1 MSEINLEQEVK
12 RLLAATQSG
21 TVQRNRGITEI
32 ARKLDPEA
40 TTKEDL
46 KKVKEVVR
54 AVIKNQQGEQAPTS
68 EAIKELLK
76 SKPVTRKG
84 KLLTPVDILKTKIS
98 EDAGITFKNE
108 SFVVNSPSLQDKIRN
123 YAETLEEDEKKNV
136 LENFDTLVIA
146 YDRIQRSKTRK
157 VRIKTIKIDIDKYVG
172 ANALSKGSIREGIY
186 EHWEDANSK
195 YPAFKTALDN
205 LIEESYKVVTGIKMG
220 EEDLTPKVSGIDEG
234 VKFIAKMKKIQD
246 EYSDKNLEYIYNFT
260 KMTAKYQEDPVHR
273 LLDALIR
280 IESAENLNQKAKGKA
295 QDDEDDETSGDE
307 GWGANYLGE
316 IEGAMAG
323 GRGGDMEDGKEEDSD
338 KEELDRINQ
347 VLTRAEGSTD
357 TDPLLAYEV
366 LKGTK
371 LLALEEKS
379 EQVLRES
386 IDMIREGKGYLDF
399 QTYMDKLLDE
409 LEDSVTLD
417 RESYLL
423 PASMLKDKAF
433 IDLLETDIESAS
445 DEITE
450 KPSSNLAEE
459 IANDLDELF
468 SDLHEAFTDKR
479 FGFESAVRTT
489 TSRSRTKTTTQREA
503 DKRRQKRSPR
513 IETIISES
521 QRMRPKNPST
531 RGKIKE
537 ELKPLENVFKE
548 FFKAF
553 NEYYVNPLYV
563 GKTPITMP
571 DFTNNAGYKAL
582 NVFAKDMGID
592 TVLGSAFEQLAS
604 EGRGTIKSD
613 TLRRINEFLETLA
626 QPKVEVSDA
635 MRLNAIAASQALS
648 EIFGNDEDN
657 YDYFA
662 AVLKH
667 YMELTSDFEMLNSKM
682 RGTTIDERAKRF
694 EQNQS
699 GTRKAY
705 SIFALPQYLEMNQ
718 GLLTRKD
725 SIKKNYRKL
734 IALLKSVESDLPV
747 ILKRLLEAHD
757 AIRKQL
763 GKDVSYGFLLPDF
776 ESYDKVVTK
785 METSQQIDL
794 SHLEVE
800 NIVKAVDSHNNISK
814 EYGITEEQVYLIK
827 SSFR

>member
-1 MSEINLEQEVK
+1 MSEIDLEQEVK
-12 RLLAATQSG
+12 RLLATTQSG

-76 SKPVTRKG
+76 SKPVTRRG
-84 KLLTPVDILKTKIS
+84 KLLTPVNILKTKIS

-108 SFVVNSPSLQDKIRN
+108 SFVVNSPSLQDKIRT
-123 YAETLEEDEKKNV
+123 YAETLEEDEKGTL
-136 LENFDTLVIA
+136 LENFDTLVMA
-146 YDRIQRSKTRK
+146 YNRIQRSKTRK

-205 LIEESYKVVTGIKMG
+205 LIEASIGTVGGYSPLVFE
-220 EEDLTPKVSGIDEG
+220 TPIFEQKGGS
-234 VKFIAKMKKIQD
+234 KFIAKMKKIQD

-280 IESAENLNQKAKGKA
+280 IESAENLNQKVKEKA
-295 QDDEDDETSGDE
+295 QDYDDDETSGDE

-323 GRGGDMEDGKEEDSD
+323 GRGGDIQVEEGDDGDD
-338 KEELDRINQ
+338 ELDRINQ
-347 VLTRAEGSTD
+347 ILTRAEGSTD

-423 PASMLKDKAF
+423 PASILKDKAF

-459 IANDLDELF
+459 IVNDLDELF

-489 TSRSRTKTTTQREA
+489 TSRSRTKVSTEREA
-503 DKRRQKRSPR
+503 SDRRKRRSPR
-513 IETIISES
+513 IETIISEP
-521 QRMRPKNPST
+521 QRMRPANPST
-531 RGKIKE
+531 RGKIRE

-571 DFTNNAGYKAL
+571 DFTNNDGYKAL

-613 TLRRINEFLETLA
+613 TLRRINDFLETLN
-626 QPKVEVSDA
+626 QPKLEVTDE
-635 MRLNAIAASQALS
+635 MRLKAIAASQALS

-763 GKDVSYGFLLPDF
+763 GKDVSYGFLLPTF